1 MSVRPIVRPPVLLS
15 LLQELLG
22 GNTMFIYQYFS
33 VEKGEEF
40 RKRSIEQMKSL
51 FVEANSKTPLHFI
64 VCKYICR

>member
-1 MSVRPIVRPPVLLS
+1 MSVRPKIRPPILMS

-22 GNTMFIYQYFS
+22 GNALFILQYCS